1 MVVGF
6 TTTYS
11 TSVITTNV
19 QTPLRWGVLDTTSC
33 DKVCQWL
40 TAGQRFSP
48 CTAVSS
54 TNKTESKDTTE
65 ILLKV
70 ALNTTTQTKPF
81 TKDNSMELDGWVGT
95 LCIFVYTNSG
105 IESTIKKSLLYW
117 MGGGEKILLIPHHPH
132 LQYFWNCH
140 QLHVLVFAT
149 DI

>member
-1 MVVGF
+1 
-6 TTTYS
+6 
-11 TSVITTNV
+11 
-19 QTPLRWGVLDTTSC
+19 
-33 DKVCQWL
+33 
-40 TAGQRFSP
+40 
-48 CTAVSS
+48 
-54 TNKTESKDTTE
+54 
-65 ILLKV
+65 LLKV
-70 ALNTTTQTKPF
+70 ALNTITQTKPF

-140 QLHVLVFAT
+140 QLHMLVFAT